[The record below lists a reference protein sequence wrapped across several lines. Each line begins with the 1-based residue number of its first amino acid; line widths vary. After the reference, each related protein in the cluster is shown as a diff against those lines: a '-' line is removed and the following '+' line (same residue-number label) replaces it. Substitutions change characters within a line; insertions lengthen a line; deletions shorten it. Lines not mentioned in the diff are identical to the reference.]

1 MSRKRIQTTFEIRN
15 ADFEGEGRD
24 FIVRGISDP
33 SEPNKQGMLLD
44 YESSKPYIE
53 KYVADFEARTGG
65 ESKGA
70 LREMHQ
76 PSAVGCIRELEFDD
90 GARAIPVAVLV
101 SDDRAQKKVL
111 DKTYTAFSW
120 FWRIVGKP
128 WEDTEATKA
137 HGRTIMRYTGNP
149 VELSLVDSPNIPGV
163 GTGFTSIE
171 NADLEGDDDMDN
183 EDQKVPTEPV
193 APEPVPAPDAAPVEG
208 GAVKNGVYTAGRI
221 GEVVETL
228 HWLQKAI
235 EAEEK
240 KEGDDESLPEDLK
253 AVVRDLAGVWARYSA
268 AQAMELAG
276 GEDVDML
283 HVSDDDEFDDLEIE
297 NCDAIEN
304 GDFPGHPFRGNQYKR
319 GGKAG
324 AHHGASHTARRATV
338 RAHSVGD
345 KASHKAAAS
354 YHKAAAAA
362 HKKAGNKKMVAHHTE
377 QAKYHSGVAGRVKN
391 GEDVPN
397 ADLPAVDLASI
408 VARLDKLEAATVANA
423 DLPTR
428 SIHVPVLTT
437 FTKDDE
443 AGVVKN
449 ADAPDPIRAKAEEIA
464 SAPPARRAE
473 MLVSAQLQKS
483 GFASH

>member
-128 WEDTEATKA
+128 WEDVEATKA

-183 EDQKVPTEPV
+183 EDPNTPADV
-193 APEPVPAPDAAPVEG
+193 ADAPPAAPSPEAAPSGDSVAN
-208 GAVKNGVYTAGRI
+208 GAYTAGRAMELLDALNCI
-221 GEVVETL
+221 
-228 HWLQKAI
+228 QKDI

-240 KEGDDESLPEDLK
+240 WEGDKSGIPEELRAGIK
-253 AVVRDLAGVWARYSA
+253 ALAPSIAKYVA
-268 AQAMELAG
+268 AQVSEMAG
-276 GEDVDML
+276 GIDMDTLKIADDDAFEDVDE
-283 HVSDDDEFDDLEIE
+283 DDVE
-297 NCDAIEN
+297 NVDSA
-304 GDFPGHPFRGNQYKR
+304 DPK
-319 GGKAG
+319 KAS
-324 AHHGASHTARRATV
+324 AKAYRASV
-338 RAHSVGD
+338 RANSTGDAKHHEMAAKRNKQACKAHESVGNGVMSKHY
-345 KASHKAAAS
+345 KAMQEMHKAA
-354 YHKAAAAA
+354 
-362 HKKAGNKKMVAHHTE
+362 
-377 QAKYHSGVAGRVKN
+377 VKN
-391 GEDVPN
+391 CNTQNGDVPN

-408 VARLDKLEAATVANA
+408 VARLDKLEAAAVANA

-428 SIHVPVLTT
+428 SIHIPVLTT
-437 FTKDDE
+437 FTKDDD

-449 ADAPDPIRAKAEEIA
+449 ADAPDPIRARAEIIA
-464 SAPPARRAE
+464 SAPPERRAE
-473 MLVSAQLQKS
+473 MLVSEQLSRS
-483 GFASH
+483 GFAR

>member
-1 MSRKRIQTTFEIRN
+1 MSRKRIQTTFEIQN

-128 WEDTEATKA
+128 WEDAEATKA

-183 EDQKVPTEPV
+183 EDPNAPV
-193 APEPVPAPDAAPVEG
+193 DVADAPPAAPPPEAAPSG
-208 GAVKNGVYTAGRI
+208 ESIANGAYTAGRVM
-221 GEVVETL
+221 EVL
-228 HWLQKAI
+228 DSLNYLQKAI

-240 KEGDDESLPEDLK
+240 MEGDKSGIPEELRAGIK
-253 AVVRDLAGVWARYSA
+253 ALAPSIAKYVA
-268 AQAMELAG
+268 AQVSEMAG
-276 GEDVDML
+276 GIDMDALKIADDDAFEDVDEDDVENADVADPKK
-283 HVSDDDEFDDLEIE
+283 VS
-297 NCDAIEN
+297 A
-304 GDFPGHPFRGNQYKR
+304 
-319 GGKAG
+319 KAYR
-324 AHHGASHTARRATV
+324 ASV
-338 RAHSVGD
+338 RANSTGDTKHHEMAAKRNKQACKAHEAVGNGVMS
-345 KASHKAAAS
+345 KHYKVMQEMHKAA
-354 YHKAAAAA
+354 
-362 HKKAGNKKMVAHHTE
+362 
-377 QAKYHSGVAGRVKN
+377 VKN
-391 GEDVPN
+391 CNTQNGDVPN
-397 ADLPAVDLASI
+397 ADIPAVDLASI

-423 DLPTR
+423 DIPVAP
-428 SIHVPVLTT
+428 IHVPVLTT
-437 FTKDDE
+437 FTKDDD

-449 ADAPDPIRAKAEEIA
+449 ADAPDPIRARAEIIA
-464 SAPPARRAE
+464 SAPPERRAE
-473 MLVSAQLQKS
+473 MLVSEQLSRS
-483 GFASH
+483 GFAH

>member
-44 YESSKPYIE
+44 YASSKPYIE

-128 WEDTEATKA
+128 WEDAEATKA

-183 EDQKVPTEPV
+183 EDQKAPAEPV
-193 APEPVPAPDAAPVEG
+193 APEPAQAPEAAPADGEAVAN
-208 GAVKNGVYTAGRI
+208 GAYTAGRI
-221 GEVVETL
+221 MEALDTINY
-228 HWLQKAI
+228 LQKAI

-240 KEGDDESLPEDLK
+240 MEGEKSGIPEELRAGIKSLAP
-253 AVVRDLAGVWARYSA
+253 AIARYVSA
-268 AQAMELAG
+268 QVSEMAG
-276 GEDVDML
+276 GIDTDALKVADDDDLGDVD
-283 HVSDDDEFDDLEIE
+283 DDDVE
-297 NCDAIEN
+297 NADA
-304 GDFPGHPFRGNQYKR
+304 GDPK
-319 GGKAG
+319 KASMK
-324 AHHGASHTARRATV
+324 AYRSTV
-338 RAHSVGD
+338 RANSTGD
-345 KASHKAAAS
+345 AKHHEAAAKRNKQA
-354 YHKAAAAA
+354 YKAHETVGNGVMAKHYKAMHEVHKTAF
-362 HKKAGNKKMVAHHTE
+362 KNCSQPVA
-377 QAKYHSGVAGRVKN
+377 
-391 GEDVPN
+391 N
-397 ADLPAVDLASI
+397 ADLASVDLSSI
-408 VARLDKLEAATVANA
+408 MARLDKLEAATVANA
-423 DLPTR
+423 DIPAPV
-428 SIHVPVLTT
+428 IHVPVLTT
-437 FTKDDE
+437 FTKDDD
-443 AGVVKN
+443 AGAVKN
-449 ADAPDPIRAKAEEIA
+449 ADVPDPIRAKAESIV
-464 SAPPARRAE
+464 SAPPERRAE
-473 MLVSAQLQKS
+473 MLVSEQLSRS
-483 GFASH
+483 GLVH

>member
-90 GARAIPVAVLV
+90 AARAIPVAVLV

-128 WEDTEATKA
+128 WEDVEATKA

-171 NADLEGDDDMDN
+171 NADLEGDDMDN
-183 EDQKVPTEPV
+183 EDPNT
-193 APEPVPAPDAAPVEG
+193 PADASATPPAAPPPEAPPSGESVAN
-208 GAVKNGVYTAGRI
+208 GAYTAGRVM
-221 GEVVETL
+221 EVL
-228 HWLQKAI
+228 DALNCIQKAI

-240 KEGDDESLPEDLK
+240 WEGDKSGIPEELRAGIK
-253 AVVRDLAGVWARYSA
+253 ALAPSIAKYVA
-268 AQAMELAG
+268 AQVSEMAG
-276 GEDVDML
+276 GIDMDVLKIADDDAFEDVDEDDVENAD
-283 HVSDDDEFDDLEIE
+283 VSD
-297 NCDAIEN
+297 
-304 GDFPGHPFRGNQYKR
+304 PK
-319 GGKAG
+319 KAS
-324 AHHGASHTARRATV
+324 AKAYRASV
-338 RAHSVGD
+338 RANSTGDARHHEMAAKRNKQAYKAHEAVGNGVMSKHY
-345 KASHKAAAS
+345 KAMHEMHKVAA
-354 YHKAAAAA
+354 
-362 HKKAGNKKMVAHHTE
+362 
-377 QAKYHSGVAGRVKN
+377 KN
-391 GEDVPN
+391 CNTQNGDVPN
-397 ADLPAVDLASI
+397 ADLPGLTLEAIS
-408 VARLDKLEAATVANA
+408 ARLDKLEAATVANA
-423 DLPTR
+423 DIPAR
-428 SIHVPVLTT
+428 APHIPVLTT

-443 AGVVKN
+443 AGTVRN